1 MGLMRERADLDIR
14 SREATVV
21 SPEERTAI
29 LRLCARFTS
38 DMDTAEDLAQETLL
52 EAWRHGDGLRNP
64 DARAAWLRGIARN
77 VCLRWLRRHSRD
89 SVHVSRDDVLAEE
102 RADEETDPLAELE
115 RHDLILLLDRA
126 LALLPPET
134 RRALVDRY
142 IDELP
147 HAEVAARLGL
157 SEAATAAR
165 LYRARRALR
174 HVLSTELARE
184 SASFGLLGDG
194 DAGMDGTGMDGIVGL
209 DLVWQETRIW
219 CPLCGQHRMQGILD
233 APRGLFV
240 LRCPACYPT
249 TGVYSA
255 YEWPDLFRGVRGYK
269 PAFNRVMRWVNGY
282 YPPALRRGS
291 VPCEICGR
299 PLPLQLRLP
308 DDVPLVL
315 NGGDVPLVLNGAE
328 RGVSARCDGCG
339 IGCSMRLSN
348 LALYLPRAW
357 RFWSAHP
364 RIHMLP
370 ERRVELAV
378 AGRPALLISFAEVA
392 GRARLDVALAA
403 DTYEVLDVY
412 ESHRA

>member
-1 MGLMRERADLDIR
+1 MRKWAD
-14 SREATVV
+14 RESPEALAV

-29 LRLCARFTS
+29 LRLCARFTG

-52 EAWRHGDGLRNP
+52 EAWRHGNGLRNP

-77 VCLRWLRRHSRD
+77 VCLRWLRRHGRD
-89 SVHVSRDDVLAEE
+89 SAHVLRDDILAEE

-115 RHDLILLLDRA
+115 RHDLVLLLDRA
-126 LALLPPET
+126 LALLPAET
-134 RRALVDRY
+134 RSVLVDRY
-142 IDELP
+142 VDELP
-147 HAEVAARLGL
+147 HAAVAARLGL
-157 SEAATAAR
+157 SEAAAAAR

-174 HVLSTELARE
+174 HVLSTDLARE
-184 SASFGLLGDG
+184 SASFGLLRDG
-194 DAGMDGTGMDGIVGL
+194 NAGMDGQGAL
-209 DLVWQETRIW
+209 DLAWQETRIW
-219 CPLCGQHRMQGILD
+219 CPLCGQRRMQGILD

-255 YEWPDLFRGVRGYK
+255 YEWPDLFKGVHGYK
-269 PAFNRVMRWVNGY
+269 PAFNRVMRWVNGH
-282 YPPALRRGS
+282 YPPALRKGS

-299 PLPLQLRLP
+299 PLPLHLRLP

-315 NGGDVPLVLNGAE
+315 NGNDVPLVLNGAE
-328 RGVSARCDGCG
+328 RGVSARCNNCG

-357 RFWSAHP
+357 RFWNAHP

-370 ERRVELAV
+370 ERRVELAA
-378 AGRPALLISFAEVA
+378 AGRSALLIGFAEVA
-392 GRARLDVALAA
+392 GGARLDVALAA
-403 DTYEVLDVY
+403 DTYEVLDVH
-412 ESHRA
+412 ESHGA

>member
-1 MGLMRERADLDIR
+1 MREWADRQSPGAL
-14 SREATVV
+14 VV

-29 LRLCARFTS
+29 LRLCARFTG

-52 EAWRHGDGLRNP
+52 EAWRHGEGLRNP
-64 DARAAWLRGIARN
+64 EARAAWLRGIARN
-77 VCLRWLRRHSRD
+77 VFLRWLRRHGRD
-89 SVHVSRDDVLAEE
+89 SAHVLRDDVLAEE
-102 RADEETDPLAELE
+102 RADAETDPLAELE
-115 RHDLILLLDRA
+115 RHDLVLLLDRA
-126 LALLPPET
+126 LTLLPAET
-134 RRALVDRY
+134 RSVLVDRY
-142 IDELP
+142 VDELP
-147 HAEVAARLGL
+147 HAAVAARLGL
-157 SEAATAAR
+157 SEAAAAR

-174 HVLSTELARE
+174 HVLSTDLARE
-184 SASFGLLGDG
+184 SASFGLLRDG
-194 DAGMDGTGMDGIVGL
+194 DAGMDGTGAL
-209 DLVWQETRIW
+209 DLAWQETRIW
-219 CPLCGQHRMQGILD
+219 CPLCGQRRMQGILD

-255 YEWPDLFRGVRGYK
+255 YDWPNLFKGVHGYK
-269 PAFNRVMRWVNGY
+269 PAFNRVMRWVNGH
-282 YPPALRRGS
+282 YPPALRKGS

-299 PLPLQLRLP
+299 PLPLHLRLP

-315 NGGDVPLVLNGAE
+315 NGNDVPLVLNGAE
-328 RGVSARCDGCG
+328 RGVSARCNNCG

-357 RFWSAHP
+357 RFWNAHP

>member
-29 LRLCARFTS
+29 LHLFARFTG

-64 DARAAWLRGIARN
+64 EARAAWLRGIARN
-77 VCLRWLRRHSRD
+77 VCLRWLRRHGRD
-89 SVHVSRDDVLAEE
+89 SAHVSRGDVLAEE
-102 RADEETDPLAELE
+102 RADEEIDPLAELE

-126 LALLPPET
+126 LALLPT
-134 RRALVDRY
+134 DARRALVDRY
-142 IDELP
+142 IDDLP

-157 SEAATAAR
+157 SEAAAAAR

-174 HVLSTELARE
+174 HVLSTDLARE
-184 SASFGLLGDG
+184 SASFGLIADAG
-194 DAGMDGTGMDGIVGL
+194 AGMDGAGAL

-233 APRGLFV
+233 APRGLFA
-240 LRCPACYPT
+240 LRCPICYPT
-249 TGVYSA
+249 TGDYSI

-291 VPCEICGR
+291 VPCELCGR

-315 NGGDVPLVLNGAE
+315 NGDVSLVLNGAE

-364 RIHMLP
+364 RIHLLP
-370 ERRVELAV
+370 ERRVELAA
-378 AGRPALLISFAEVA
+378 AGQPALLISFAEGA
-392 GRARLDVALAA
+392 GGARLDVALAA
-403 DTYEVLDVY
+403 DSYEVLDVY

>member
-29 LRLCARFTS
+29 LRLCARFTG
-38 DMDTAEDLAQETLL
+38 DVDTAEDLAQETLL
-52 EAWRHGDGLRNP
+52 EAWRHGNGLRNP
-64 DARAAWLRGIARN
+64 DARTAWLRGIARN
-77 VCLRWLRRHSRD
+77 VCLRWLRRHGRD
-89 SVHVSRDDVLAEE
+89 SAHVSRDDILAEE
-102 RADEETDPLAELE
+102 WADEETDPLAELE
-115 RHDLILLLDRA
+115 RHDLVLLLDRA

-142 IDELP
+142 IDDLP

-157 SEAATAAR
+157 SEAAAAAR

-174 HVLSTELARE
+174 HVLSTDLARE
-184 SASFGLLGDG
+184 SASFGLIVDA
-194 DAGMDGTGMDGIVGL
+194 DAGMDGAGAL
-209 DLVWQETRIW
+209 DLAWQETRIW

-233 APRGLFV
+233 APRGLFA

-249 TGVYSA
+249 TGVYSI
-255 YEWPDLFRGVRGYK
+255 YEWPDLFKGVHGYK
-269 PAFNRVMRWVNGY
+269 PAFNRVMRWVNGH
-282 YPPALRRGS
+282 YPPALRKGS

-308 DDVPLVL
+308 DNVPLVL
-315 NGGDVPLVLNGAE
+315 NGDDAPLLLNGAE

-364 RIHMLP
+364 RIHLLP
-370 ERRVELAV
+370 ARRIELAA
-378 AGRPALLISFAEVA
+378 AGQPALLIGFAEVA
-392 GRARLDVALAA
+392 GGARLDVALAA
-403 DTYEVLDVY
+403 DSYEVLDVY